1 MNQVCIYLRKSRADE
16 ELENELGEGETL
28 SKHRKALLKFA
39 SEKNLNIVKI
49 REEIVSGE
57 SLIHRPQMLQLLKEV
72 GQGDYDAVL
81 VMDMERLGRGNM
93 QEQGLILDTFKKSKT
108 KIITLRKTYDLT
120 NDFDE
125 EYSEFEA
132 FMSRKEFKM
141 INRRLQGGRIRSAE
155 EGNYLGTYPPYGYL
169 IHEEKH
175 TRTLIPHPHQ
185 SEAVKLIFDLYVN
198 DNLGTTRIAE
208 ELTKR
213 GYKTYTGVRWDR
225 SVISGILKNPVYIGK
240 IVWKKKCIRKSESP
254 DKSKETYTRP
264 QKEWII
270 SNGKH
275 SALVSED
282 IFNAAQNI
290 LKGKYHAPYHVTSG
304 LSNPLA
310 SLVICKLCGS
320 KMKMR
325 PYGNKAPHITCT
337 KKCGCKSSKFKYLEE
352 SLLMALDDYLNKYQL
367 FTKENAS
374 YGSGRLNILK
384 KNLISLESQLTALN
398 NQKVKIHDLFEQ
410 GIYNIDTFINRS
422 ESLAK
427 SLDELNQSIR
437 YVKSKAQDEEKSIG
451 IQQSPPKLNHLLDI
465 YRNTDDNTSKNKLLK
480 NVIEKVEYIKS
491 KDQRNDKF
499 TLIVYPK
506 IP

>member
-1 MNQVCIYLRKSRADE
+1 MNRVCIYLRKSRADE
-16 ELENELGEGETL
+16 ELEKELGEGETL

-39 SEKNLNIVKI
+39 NDKNLNIVKI

-72 GQGDYDAVL
+72 GQSDYEAVL

-141 INRRLQGGRIRSAE
+141 INRRLQGGRVRSAE

-175 TRTLIPHPHQ
+175 TRTLLPNPHQ
-185 SEAVKLIFDLYVN
+185 AEAVKLIFDLYVN
-198 DNLGTTRIAE
+198 DNIGTTRIAE
-208 ELTKR
+208 ELTKL
-213 GYKTYTGVRWDR
+213 GYNTYTGVRWDR
-225 SVISGILKNPVYIGK
+225 SVISSILKNPVYVGK
-240 IVWKKKCIRKSESP
+240 IVWKKKCIRKSASP

-264 QKEWII
+264 QNEWII
-270 SNGKH
+270 SQGKH
-275 SALVSED
+275 PALVSED

-310 SLVICKLCGS
+310 SLVICKQCGS

-325 PYGNKAPHITCT
+325 PYGNKATHIACT
-337 KKCGCKSSKFKYLEE
+337 KKCGCKSSKLKYLEE
-352 SLLMALDDYLNKYQL
+352 SLLKSMDEYFKKYEL
-367 FTKENAS
+367 LPKENTS
-374 YGSGRLNILK
+374 YVSDRLNILK
-384 KNLISLESQLTALN
+384 KNLIALESQLTALHK
-398 NQKVKIHDLFEQ
+398 QKAKIHDLFEQ
-410 GIYNIDTFINRS
+410 GIYNFETFTSRL

-427 SLDELNQSIR
+427 SLDELNQNIS
-437 YVKSKAQDEEKSIG
+437 YVTSKAQEEEKNIS
-451 IQQSPPKLNHLLDI
+451 IQQSPTKLNHLLDI
-465 YRNTDDNTSKNKLLK
+465 YRNTDDIPSKNKLLK
-480 NVIEKVEYIKS
+480 NIIEKVEYIKS
-491 KDQRNDKF
+491 KEQRNDNF

-506 IP
+506 LP